1 MAPLKAVAVL
11 SGTSNVSGVI
21 HFQEE
26 GEGIWLALLCFFF
39 FSCLDFFGLLFF
51 VS

>member
-21 HFQEE
+21 HFLQE
-26 GEGIWLALLCFFF
+26 GEGIWLAPLCFFF
-39 FSCLDFFGLLFF
+39 LSCLDFFSLLLF